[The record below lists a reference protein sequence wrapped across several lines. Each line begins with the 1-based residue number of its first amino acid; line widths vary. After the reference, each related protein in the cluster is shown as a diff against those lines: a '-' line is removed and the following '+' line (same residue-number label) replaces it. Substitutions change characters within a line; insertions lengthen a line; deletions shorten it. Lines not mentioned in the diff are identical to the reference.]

1 MMSGDWFFLLPML
14 SILFSL
20 LLPAVGFYV
29 LFLFYKQGRERNAY
43 LKEVVEEL
51 RKKSL

>member
-43 LKEVVEEL
+43 WKEVVEEL